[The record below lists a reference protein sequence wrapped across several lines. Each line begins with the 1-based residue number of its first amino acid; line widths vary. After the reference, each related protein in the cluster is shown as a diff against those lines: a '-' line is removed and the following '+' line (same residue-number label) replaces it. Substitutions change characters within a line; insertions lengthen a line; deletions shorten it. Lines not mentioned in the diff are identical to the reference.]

1 MYKTLE
7 TSTKAVVFISWC
19 VCVSVFFLWS
29 LIMIPSSTLF
39 FYFLFFFVVELYP
52 IESAISVMWTCIEIL
67 WRSNINTTPAIRK
80 CLSEN
85 IMFSVEM
92 FLRQWYSTKQMWIL
106 NGSFKMLSY
115 RIMAICIYL
124 CPKRWHVADATASLF
139 FFCKAPQ
146 SCPVTAN

>member
-1 MYKTLE
+1 MMCMCQCFFFMIFNNDPIQHI
-7 TSTKAVVFISWC
+7 VF
-19 VCVSVFFLWS
+19 
-29 LIMIPSSTLF
+29 LF
-39 FYFLFFFVVELYP
+39 PFFFVVELYP

-139 FFCKAPQ
+139 FSAKHLSLVQ
-146 SCPVTAN
+146 WLQISEWKRTNVV